1 MAATFQQILSDVK
14 AGQFAPVYLLG
25 GEESF
30 HLDQLESAIR
40 EHAMS
45 ADERDFN
52 ETILYGRDA
61 NLGEIISTAK
71 QFPMMAP
78 RRLVLVKEAQELREW
93 RSKEKLD
100 ILAKYAEKPVAST
113 VLVLVHR
120 NKMPD
125 KRLGAV
131 KKLASNGVLYH
142 AQRIK
147 DYKLPE
153 WIEQYVSARG
163 RRIGPRMA
171 RMLSEYLGNDL
182 KKVAGELDK
191 LFIALPEGG
200 EIDDTL
206 IEQHIGISK
215 EYNVFELTGA
225 LAVRD
230 IGRVTRIVQY
240 MRANPKMHPVPMV
253 MPILTLYFSRLLAFH
268 HLEDQSQTAA
278 SKSLKVH
285 PYAIK
290 EYTLA
295 ARNYPPAKLARI
307 FGYIRE
313 CDKKSKG
320 MDNAATNPYDLLQ
333 EALFKT
339 LH

>member
-14 AGQFAPVYLLG
+14 AGRFEPVYLLG
-25 GEESF
+25 GEEPF
-30 HLDQLESAIR
+30 HLDLLEEAIR
-40 EHAMS
+40 KHAV
-45 ADERDFN
+45 ATEERDFN

-61 NLGEIISTAK
+61 NLAQIIGAAK

-78 RRLVLVKEAQELREW
+78 RRLVMVKEAQELREW
-93 RSKEKLD
+93 RSKEKLEV
-100 ILAKYAEKPVAST
+100 LAKYAEKPVPST
-113 VLVLVHR
+113 VLVFVHR

-131 KKLASNGVLYH
+131 KKLASNGVVYH
-142 AQRIK
+142 AQKIK

-153 WIEQYVSARG
+153 WIEQFVSARN

-171 RMLSEYLGNDL
+171 RMLAEYLGNDL

-200 EIDDTL
+200 EIDDVL

-225 LAVRD
+225 LASKD
-230 IGRVTRIVQY
+230 IGRVMRIAQY
-240 MRANPKMHPVPMV
+240 MRANPKLHPVPMV
-253 MPILTLYFSRLLAFH
+253 LPILTLYFSRLLAFH
-268 HLEDQSQTAA
+268 HLPDKSQPAA
-278 SKSLKVH
+278 AKALKVH
-285 PYAIK
+285 PYAMK
-290 EYTLA
+290 EYAMA

-307 FGYIRE
+307 FGYIRT

-320 MDNAATNPYDLLQ
+320 IDNTATNPYDLLQ
-333 EALFKT
+333 EVLFKT